1 MNNANSDRIYNLL
14 PAIYRLKDASEGEPL
29 RALMAVIEREA
40 RAIESDI
47 DGLYRNWFIETC
59 EEWVVP
65 YIGDLLGVKGLRSAS
80 QGSFSQRSFVAN
92 TMAYR
97 RRKGTAVVLEQIA
110 RDVTGWPARAVEF
123 FLLLATTQNLN
134 HVRLDRPAA
143 VDLRGGSQLDL
154 IGGAFE
160 AASHTADI
168 RSLLDG
174 GRYGIKNLGLFL
186 WKLQS
191 YAIQRGTARKMDDR
205 HYWFGPLPRDIPLYN
220 RPQTEIEM
228 VNLAEEINVPAPLR
242 RWLIHSDLEAL
253 RASLFNDGNR
263 KSAYFGD
270 TPVFQVFLDGEEV
283 NSEHMI
289 ICNLEEWD
297 LEYPCIATCQPGP
310 ETAKLAVDPELGR
323 LAILGKD
330 AAIPSEVLVS
340 YSYGFSA
347 DIGGGPYNRRS
358 SLESWLDLDERAPT
372 WMMGVIGDEDEV
384 DRDPDRLRKTL
395 DEAVAEWNLFASIS
409 PDAFGI
415 IVIMDNLSY
424 NAMSVPAIEIPEGC
438 RLAIVAAS
446 WPEILMQGNKIRGPE
461 QIVPEDIR
469 PHLIG
474 SIAVVGK
481 SSQESADQG
490 EFIIDGMLIE
500 GGIDVMPGNLGKI
513 RLAHTTLV
521 PDEGLLNVLASA
533 SGENSSLDVE
543 LFRCITGPLII
554 PPLGPTLK
562 AAESIIDGSG
572 GEALTASG
580 ASVSLEAVTVFG
592 TVDVLSLNADNS
604 ILTGQ
609 VAAKRTQQ
617 GCVRFSYLP
626 EGSTTPRRYCCQPE
640 MALAGIDDPIKRYA
654 IGSRVAPFFRSTTY
668 GRPGYSQLSS
678 AGAAEILEG
687 AEDGSEMG
695 ALGILKGSLRISD
708 LRTALDE
715 YLRFGMDAG
724 IFYED

>member
-1 MNNANSDRIYNLL
+1 MNDSNSDRIYKLL

-40 RAIESDI
+40 GALESDI

-65 YIGDLLGVKGLRSAS
+65 YIGDLLGVKGLRSAA
-80 QGSFSQRSFVAN
+80 QGSYSQRAFVAN

-110 RDVTGWPARAVEF
+110 RDVTAWPSRAVEF
-123 FLLLATTQNLN
+123 FLLLAATQNLN

-160 AASHTADI
+160 AAAHTADI
-168 RSLLDG
+168 RSLPAG
-174 GRYGIKNLGLFL
+174 GRYGIKNVGLFL
-186 WKLQS
+186 WRMQS
-191 YAIQRGTARKMDDR
+191 YAIDKGTARRMDDR
-205 HYWFGPLPRDIPLYN
+205 HYWFGPLPRDIPLFN

-228 VNLAEEINVPAPLR
+228 TNLAEEINVPAPLR
-242 RWLIHSDLEAL
+242 RRLIHSEIEAL
-253 RASLFNDGNR
+253 RASIINGENA

-270 TPVFQVFLDGEEV
+270 TPVFQVFLDGEKV
-283 NSEHMI
+283 NPEHMI
-289 ICNLEEWD
+289 VCNLEEWD
-297 LEYPCIATCQPGP
+297 PDYPCIADCQPGP
-310 ETAKLAVDPELGR
+310 VTAKLAVDMELGR

-330 AAIPSEVLVS
+330 AAIPTEVLVS
-340 YSYGFSA
+340 YSYGFSG

-358 SLESWLDLDERAPT
+358 SLEYWLNPDERPPS
-372 WMMGVIGDEDEV
+372 WMRGVTANEEEV
-384 DRDPDRLRKTL
+384 ESDPDKLRKTL
-395 DEAVAEWNLFASIS
+395 AEAVAEWNLYSS
-409 PDAFGI
+409 LDPDAFGI
-415 IVIMDNLSY
+415 IVIMDNRSH
-424 NAMSVPAIEIPEGC
+424 NAMSVPVIEIPEGC
-438 RLAIVAAS
+438 RLAIIAAS
-446 WPEILMQGNKIRGPE
+446 WPEVIIAGNRIRGPE
-461 QIVPEDIR
+461 QMIPEDIR

-474 SIAVVGK
+474 SISVAGK
-481 SSQESADQG
+481 STQESANQG
-490 EFIIDGMLIE
+490 EFIVDGMLIE
-500 GGIDVMPGNLGKI
+500 GGINVMPGNLGRI
-513 RLAHTTLV
+513 RLAHTPLV
-521 PDEGLLNVLASA
+521 PDMGNLNVLASS

-543 LFRCITGPLII
+543 LFRCITGPVIV

-562 AAESIIDGSG
+562 AVESIIDGSG
-572 GEALTASG
+572 GEALMASG
-580 ASVSLEAVTVFG
+580 ADVSLQAVTVFG
-592 TVDVLSLNADNS
+592 SVDVLSLNADNS
-604 ILTGQ
+604 IFTGQ
-609 VAAKRTQQ
+609 VMAKRTQQ

-626 EGSTTPRRYCCQPE
+626 EASTAPRRYRCQPE
-640 MALAGIDDPIKRYA
+640 MTLAGIDDPMERDTK
-654 IGSRVAPFFRSTTY
+654 GSRVAPFFRSMTY
-668 GRPGYSQLSS
+668 GRPGYAQLDP

-708 LRTALDE
+708 LETALDE